1 MTMYEPRGV
10 TAASSAITVSKPLT
24 VRVIHY
30 EIAHHISGRIRL
42 RIPRL
47 AHDARFAQVLSE
59 AVMTLHLLEHARVS
73 SRASSLVIT
82 YREGAINAGENGA
95 ASGASRSI
103 LPQIIECIRVA
114 AGADVA
120 QELMPQTQVA
130 AKNHADVRR
139 ADEDG
144 VDYVKRLGLPVLGLA
159 LGAAASAALW
169 IPRALV
175 GGAILASAIPIF
187 RRTMQGVRDEKR
199 LTVEFLNSLTI
210 VLLTLQGS
218 FFAPAFI
225 VGVIEGS
232 EIVRDWTARRKK
244 QATLDLLLSRDRQ
257 VLVERNGREM
267 SISWHLIEIDD
278 VIHVYPGDQVPA
290 DGVVLEGSGLIDQHG
305 MTGDLLPVL
314 RQEGDEVQAITL
326 VVGGRLRIRATRTG
340 HETLAATL
348 MALTQ
353 LAPDTDTR
361 VSNHA
366 RKVGNWAVVPTLA
379 TATAVLAMSRN
390 AARATTIVGLDLG
403 TGMRV
408 SAPIAIVSA
417 QTRAAQHWHPDSPW
431 ARAGKPVAGQHDC
444 VR

>member
-1 MTMYEPRGV
+1 MYEPHGV

-47 AHDARFAQVLSE
+47 AHDARFAQALSE

-82 YREGAINAGENGA
+82 YRDGAIIAGENAAAPGA
-95 ASGASRSI
+95 GRSI

-120 QELMPQTQVA
+120 QELMPQPQVA

-169 IPRALV
+169 IPRVLA

-187 RRTMQGVRDEKR
+187 RRTLQGVRDEKR
-199 LTVEFLNSLTI
+199 LTVEFLDSLTI

-290 DGVVLEGSGLIDQHG
+290 DGVVLEGSGLIDQHR
-305 MTGDLLPVL
+305 MTGDFVASTPPA
-314 RQEGDEVQAITL
+314 RRRSTGYHAH
-326 VVGGRLRIRATRTG
+326 GRWSSAHPG
-340 HETLAATL
+340 HTHGSR
-348 MALTQ
+348 
-353 LAPDTDTR
+353 D
-361 VSNHA
+361 A
-366 RKVGNWAVVPTLA
+366 RRH
-379 TATAVLAMSRN
+379 SD
-390 AARATTIVGLDLG
+390 GLDAVGARHRYAGQQPCPQGWQLG
-403 TGMRV
+403 CRANAGDRHRCAGDVAQRSARHDHRRPRSWHGDARV
-408 SAPIAIVSA
+408 GTNRDCERANSRCSA
-417 QTRAAQHWHPDSPW
+417 WHPDSPW